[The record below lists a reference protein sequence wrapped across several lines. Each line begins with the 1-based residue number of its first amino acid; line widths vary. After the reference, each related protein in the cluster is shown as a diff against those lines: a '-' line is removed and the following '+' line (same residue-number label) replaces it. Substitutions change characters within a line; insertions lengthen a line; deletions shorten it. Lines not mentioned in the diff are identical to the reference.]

1 MKKLNENGHE
11 KNEEQEQ
18 DDEELI
24 TPTRTNLKTIL
35 EEKAF
40 NKNNNEKITLEGR
53 DDSSSGGSNLITD
66 NILKRRPSAPSKLNV
81 DTIKIDQTNYNKTKT
96 NNNIA
101 TKTISTS
108 TPTSPVL
115 SLVSPKIM
123 KLRRS
128 ESFGK

>member
-1 MKKLNENGHE
+1 
-11 KNEEQEQ
+11 QPQ